1 MMSKP
6 KNFLEQYFKEEKNKV
21 DLELEKYLIEISK
34 SESIQNT
41 LLYDFIKRVKDYLL
55 PPNNKPKRLHP
66 IILIASFLGIAN
78 PHYIEEMADDIISV
92 ALSVELL
99 HNAKLIHDDLI
110 DKDITRRG
118 FPSFHIRWAN
128 QLLETYTD
136 KDFPNKEE
144 SAREFG
150 ATMAILGGNI
160 TYFLG
165 SQIIFKSKFEN
176 ELKFKALAE
185 YNEAFNSINKGL
197 IIEEYMFWNKITMT
211 LEQYLNIAELKT
223 ASLFEK
229 STKIGAILAK
239 GNLNYQIN
247 PLSDF
252 MLKLGQVHSIRD
264 DILDLEKDL
273 IHGEKKFPYIIAIQ
287 NTTEDQQK
295 IINELYGKPDLNK
308 NEIEEVVKIINETNA
323 LKIAQQFGLNL
334 ISQAKESLKKIYP
347 GLNKKSDQFFKEL
360 LNFSLNRTY

>member
-1 MMSKP
+1 MSKSQ
-6 KNFLEQYFKEEKNKV
+6 NFLEQYFKEEKNKV
-21 DLELEKYLIEISK
+21 DLELEKYFLDILK
-34 SESIQNT
+34 SESIQDT
-41 LLYDFIKRVKDYLL
+41 LLYDFIKKVKDYIL
-55 PPNNKPKRLHP
+55 PPNKKPKRLHP

-78 PHYIEEMADDIISV
+78 PHYIEEMADKILSV
-92 ALSVELL
+92 ALSVEFL
-99 HNAKLIHDDLI
+99 HNAKIIHDDLI
-110 DKDITRRG
+110 DKDMTRRG
-118 FPSFHIRWAN
+118 FPSFHVRWAN

-150 ATMAILGGNI
+150 AVMAILGGNI

-165 SQIIFKSKFEN
+165 SQIIFNSKFEN
-176 ELKFKALAE
+176 EIKFKALAE

-223 ASLFEK
+223 ARLFEK
-229 STKIGAILAK
+229 SAKIGAILAK
-239 GNLNYQIN
+239 GNFNYQIR

-252 MLKLGQVHSIRD
+252 MLKLGQIHSIRD
-264 DILDLEKDL
+264 DILDLEKD
-273 IHGEKKFPYIIAIQ
+273 IMHGEKKFPYIIAIQ

-295 IINELYGKPDLNK
+295 ILNELYGKPDLNK
-308 NEIEEVVKIINETNA
+308 NEVEEVMKIINETNA
-323 LKIAQQFGLNL
+323 LQIAQQFGLNL

-347 GLNKKSDQFFKEL
+347 GLNKKHEKFFMEL
-360 LNFSLNRTY
+360 LNFSINREF